1 MEENLKRLYESF
13 EKYDFCSDILND
25 INDVEMMIK
34 DNNYDKER
42 VIEIE
47 SKYSVETMFLMD
59 LEHSQQTN
67 KVGFEDNYEDA
78 DKQVLLNL
86 KDRLYLIGVYKILKE
101 KGREITKE
109 IIDGSYEDLVKIIE
123 DE

>member
-109 IIDGSYEDLVKIIE
+109 IIDGRYEDLVKIIE